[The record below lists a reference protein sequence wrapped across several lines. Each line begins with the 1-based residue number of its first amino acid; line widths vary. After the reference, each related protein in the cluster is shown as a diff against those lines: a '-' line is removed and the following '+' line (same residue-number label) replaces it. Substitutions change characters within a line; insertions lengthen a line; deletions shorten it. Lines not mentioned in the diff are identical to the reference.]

1 MRQIAGCLILFLL
14 VPFVSATALPQSDQ
28 SSGQQAGASSP
39 AKTPSQD
46 NAAQQTS
53 AAPSQPETYPNSPGS
68 VRPQA
73 TENGLPFVGQS
84 STLRDQ
90 QAQEPVG
97 TAAAGSVDATGVAA
111 SKPAG
116 AAIAPAKQRRT
127 RALLIKVGAVVGAGV
142 AIGTVA
148 ALSNA
153 SPSRPPGAR

>member
-1 MRQIAGCLILFLL
+1 MRQIAGCLILLLL

-28 SSGQQAGASSP
+28 NAGGAVPSAQSTSPNSS
-39 AKTPSQD
+39 
-46 NAAQQTS
+46 AQPMGGGS
-53 AAPSQPETYPNSPGS
+53 SQPEAFPNSPGS
-68 VRPQA
+68 LRSQGS
-73 TENGLPFVGQS
+73 ESGSPFGGQPS
-84 STLRDQ
+84 SLREQ

-97 TAAAGSVDATGVAA
+97 TAAAGSVEATGVAA

-127 RALLIKVGAVVGAGV
+127 RAILIKVGALVGASV
-142 AIGTVA
+142 AVGTVV